1 MLSFQGTLAGLLIGL
16 AQLNSSE
23 LKLKRLCC
31 RSGLLGTD
39 KLLTYALNEWLL
51 DIRRN
56 QIPGIL
62 GGVGPTYSFVQLYQ
76 GIKDLFWLPVQQ
88 YRQDGRLVRGLQ
100 KGAHSFSTSTAM
112 AILEITNRIVQTVQV
127 RFGSK
132 PLHTQSDYFQI
143 MG

>member
-1 MLSFQGTLAGLLIGL
+1 MQGTLVGLLIGL
-16 AQLNSSE
+16 ARLNCSE
-23 LKLKRLCC
+23 IRLKKLCC

-39 KLLTYALNEWLL
+39 KILSYALNEWLM
-51 DIRRN
+51 DIKTN

-76 GIKDLFWLPVQQ
+76 GIKDLFWLPVLQ

-112 AILEITNRIVQTVQV
+112 AVLEITNRLVQTVQV
-127 RFGSK
+127 KYRAFHLSCNHVI
-132 PLHTQSDYFQI
+132 PSLFC
-143 MG
+143 